1 MNGELRLADIGIPV
15 GPRQHRFFWAAIL
28 MSLTLHVAGFLTSP
42 YWQSLPSSAENIVQ
56 VDLADIPQH
65 EMPKVPNPPVLPP
78 APRVAPRPPVAEQGR
93 MPAEPPP
100 PTREMVRAKV
110 ASRGL
115 LKALSSPGAN
125 DAGGDP
131 LSGIKIPKEIRV
143 SSRATPNSYPVA
155 RDDEPG
161 TGTGKVPGI
170 AKHLASVSK
179 SPKILS
185 SQIFR
190 TDAGLEG
197 SISGGID
204 DENRTVGAISARI
217 SQYHSGIKW
226 AYNKELLKNPNLGGK
241 ITVAFVILP
250 NGSVESASV
259 RQSSVNWPPLE
270 DAVIKRMSHW
280 TFPRS
285 KGASVQVIFP
295 FVFHPEM

>member
-1 MNGELRLADIGIPV
+1 MNGELRLADIGLPV
-15 GPRQHRFFWAAIL
+15 DPRPNRFFRAAIIL
-28 MSLTLHVAGFLTSP
+28 SLTLHVAGFLTSP
-42 YWQSLPSSAENIVQ
+42 YWQTLPSAPDHVVQ

-78 APRVAPRPPVAEQGR
+78 APRVSPRPPVAER
-93 MPAEPPP
+93 ESVPAEPAP

-110 ASRGL
+110 ASQGL
-115 LKALSSPGAN
+115 LKALSAPRG
-125 DAGGDP
+125 DDGGGEP
-131 LSGIKIPKEIRV
+131 LSGIRIPKEIRV
-143 SSRATPNSYPVA
+143 SARATPNSYPVD

-170 AKHLASVSK
+170 AKHLGSVSK

-185 SQIFR
+185 SRIFK

-204 DENRTVGAISARI
+204 DETRTVGAISARI
-217 SQYHSGIKW
+217 SQYHSGIRW
-226 AYNKELLKNPNLGGK
+226 AYNKELLKNPSLSGK

-250 NGSVESASV
+250 NGSVDSASV

-270 DAVIKRMSHW
+270 DAVLKRMSHW